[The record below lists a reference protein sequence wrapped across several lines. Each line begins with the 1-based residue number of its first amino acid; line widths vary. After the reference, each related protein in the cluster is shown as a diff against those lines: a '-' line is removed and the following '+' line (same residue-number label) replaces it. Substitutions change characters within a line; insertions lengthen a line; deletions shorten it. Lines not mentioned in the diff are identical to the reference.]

1 MKVVPGQKVYVK
13 RIGNEARYKGEYY
26 TEETVEDVKRKWFTI
41 SKFWRE
47 SFSIENGYNDG
58 RGYSSTLIVYESAQD
73 IEDEKEIETKCKKI
87 ASAFDFGHNVE
98 GLSIDK
104 IRKIYNTIFD
114 IGAQS

>member
-47 SFSIENGYNDG
+47 RFSIENGYNDG